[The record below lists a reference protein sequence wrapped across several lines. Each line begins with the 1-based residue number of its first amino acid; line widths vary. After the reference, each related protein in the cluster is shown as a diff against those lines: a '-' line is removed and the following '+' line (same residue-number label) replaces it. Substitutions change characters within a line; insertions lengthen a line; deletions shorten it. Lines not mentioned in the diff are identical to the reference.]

1 MGLTVALV
9 NCAHAFNG
17 KFVETYNLHINDV
30 TYCGILGFIYRG
42 NKMILIIQL
51 NLAILDELINN
62 KSPFYDYLLNIA
74 HMLWQ
79 DLIGGAIIY

>member
-1 MGLTVALV
+1 MFFGGGLCLYMNVGGGYVGLTVALV
-9 NCAHAFNG
+9 NCAHVFNG

-42 NKMILIIQL
+42 NQMILIIQL

-62 KSPFYDYLLNIA
+62 KSPFL
-74 HMLWQ
+74 
-79 DLIGGAIIY
+79 